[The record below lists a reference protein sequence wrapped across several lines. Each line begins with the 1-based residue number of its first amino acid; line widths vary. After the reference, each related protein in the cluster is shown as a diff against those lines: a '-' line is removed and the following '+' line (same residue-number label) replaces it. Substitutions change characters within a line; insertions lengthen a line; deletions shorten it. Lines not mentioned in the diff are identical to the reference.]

1 MKNSRKTD
9 EAATT
14 RKGCER
20 TKRSA
25 GSRAAGGWT
34 RRKLVQWATARV
46 LTSELQRLKKEGTD
60 IRAYAERQRHDIT
73 MLKID
78 VERLKEDNKN
88 LLEGGRRWRV
98 EAVKLHKMKEAVES
112 AIAQASN
119 DPSSATP
126 EVKP

>member
-1 MKNSRKTD
+1 MRKKNSQTAGRSRRRG
-9 EAATT
+9 AA
-14 RKGCER
+14 
-20 TKRSA
+20 S
-25 GSRAAGGWT
+25 GWT
-34 RRKLVQWATARV
+34 RRELVQWATARV
-46 LTSELQRLKKEGTD
+46 LTSELERLKKEGTD
-60 IRAYAERQRHDIT
+60 IRAYAERQRHEIT

-119 DPSSATP
+119 DAS
-126 EVKP
+126 